1 MLVRIMPLAQIHIPP
16 RLKIPQ
22 EVMNTYDA
30 ISRSQTQRRDW
41 RDIPEQTLW
50 ESLALCILSSNVH
63 FDTAKSAADQL
74 RYKGILAS
82 VVTDQSARMIRVIA
96 TELQRPI
103 YLPRRIDGSFRR
115 YRFPNVRAR
124 NLVNAARSIYGAGGS
139 LQSLLGSFNSNEEAR
154 RFLSTEISGLGLK
167 EASHFLRNI
176 GYCVDLAI
184 IDVHVVSFLKELALI
199 DHNDFRSSTI
209 TAKIYGRLEAIMR
222 WIASTLGVNLAIF
235 DIAVWNYMRT
245 KRWQN

>member
-1 MLVRIMPLAQIHIPP
+1 MLVGIMSLEQLHLPA
-16 RLKIPQ
+16 RLKVPQ
-22 EVMNTYDA
+22 EVMTTYAA
-30 ISRSQTQRRDW
+30 ISRDLPENRDW
-41 RDIPEQTLW
+41 HDIPEQALW
-50 ESLALCILSSNVH
+50 ESLCLCILSSNVY
-63 FDTAKSAADQL
+63 FDTAKSAIDQL

-82 VVTDQSARMIRVIA
+82 LATDQSARMVRLVA

-103 YLPRRIDGSFRR
+103 YLPRRVDGSFRR

-124 NLVNAARSIYGAGGS
+124 NLASAARSIYGAGGN
-139 LQSLLGSFNSNEEAR
+139 LRRLLDSFSSNEQAR
-154 RFLSTEISGLGLK
+154 SFLSTEISGLGLK

-199 DHNDFRSSTI
+199 GQDEFCRSGI

-222 WIASTLGVNLAIF
+222 WVASSLGVNLAIL
-235 DIAVWNYMRT
+235 DMAVWNYMRT
-245 KRWQN
+245 KGH